1 MASIVSYHM
10 VLKSLTT
17 VSSLFIYLAFG
28 LTRAK
33 NWRSHN
39 RPWRVKPDQGHQKLR
54 SERPMCDYA
63 TEFRKFVQI
72 MRSTKLKIKLDM

>member
-1 MASIVSYHM
+1 MAP
-10 VLKSLTT
+10 KTLTT

-33 NWRSHN
+33 NWQSQG

-54 SERPMCDYA
+54 FERPMCDYA
-63 TEFRKFVQI
+63 TEFRKLA
-72 MRSTKLKIKLDM
+72 M